1 MFMASAT
8 SKPTSRTSL
17 KRGWPNRPSCSSAR
31 SARERWNRR
40 LRSPETERLIRI
52 QEFRE
57 HRSAET
63 TQTALT
69 VTEDR
74 ISATKEM
81 AESEWEKENRSHRF
95 QEKEEDSELSVD
107 LEEEASAGTGSRC
120 WPIGKVWQQ
129 INRTKPDQVRPEQL
143 RVPDWPVRP

>member
-1 MFMASAT
+1 MFVCKVCKGTMKSALT
-8 SKPTSRTSL
+8 I
-17 KRGWPNRPSCSSAR
+17 
-31 SARERWNRR
+31 
-40 LRSPETERLIRI
+40 PETERLIRI

-95 QEKEEDSELSVD
+95 QEKEEDSELSAD

-120 WPIGKVWQQ
+120 
-129 INRTKPDQVRPEQL
+129 
-143 RVPDWPVRP
+143 